1 MKNTQSKRKPIKIR
15 KERGATFYLV
25 CKDFTHDFKLQEV
38 KTTNEIL
45 REKSHCL
52 SIQSVKIFKTKT

>member
-15 KERGATFYLV
+15 KELGATFYLV
-25 CKDFTHDFKLQEV
+25 CKDFTRDFKLQEV

-52 SIQSVKIFKTKT
+52 SIQ